1 MKQFFKFMFA
11 SALGLVVGIFL
22 LFGILALIGVS
33 MGDKEK
39 VEVKDN
45 SVLHIKL
52 NYEIKER
59 GSNDPFGNL
68 DPETFQP
75 KPSVGLND
83 ILKSIDNAGKR

>member
-11 SALGLVVGIFL
+11 SALGLIVGIFL
-22 LFGILALIGVS
+22 LFGIFAGIGAS
-33 MGDKEK
+33 LGGQKD

-59 GSNDPFGNL
+59 GSNSPFGNI
-68 DPETFQP
+68 DPATLKP
-75 KPSVGLND
+75 KPSVGFE
-83 ILKSIDNAGKR
+83 